1 MKYLKLILTT
11 IFIFSLATIMA
22 QQNIVGTVTDTNGNP
37 LPAVSVV
44 IQGTADGVST
54 DFDGQFS
61 LQAQF
66 GESLVFSSLGFQTLV
81 IEINTANIDITLIE
95 STSELDEVV
104 VIGYGSVSKKEATG
118 AVAVLSDS
126 DFNSGKIVSSD
137 ELLAGKVAGLVIT
150 NNGGNP
156 DSAPNIRIRG
166 GASLNASNNPL
177 IVIDGVPL
185 DIVSPA
191 GVSNPFTLINPNDI
205 ASFSVLKDASATS
218 IYGSRASN
226 GVILIS
232 TKKGQ
237 IGEPKYS
244 LRTTQSLSVI
254 PEGIDIMDGPQFT
267 DFITTYHPTHIDKLG
282 ATIDGQ
288 TKSYNTNWQDAI
300 FRQGFSSTVNLSISG
315 GENSMPWRVSLGHT
329 YSETLQGILISGG
342 EISMPWRVSLGHT
355 YSEGLLKNNDYE
367 RLSSSFRLSPV
378 FLDGNLNVD
387 FNTKLFSVTKNS
399 VDEGGALGNAIS
411 MDPTKPIYDES
422 ADNRFAPYYQNTNI
436 DGNQLKLDGQ
446 WNPVALLMQRSRP
459 ESVLKV
465 LSNLEID
472 YNVPGIDGLSAIVNA
487 GLEASSAY
495 ITEEYDNN
503 SLATYRFDSSNNDVN
518 TNYVFNPGKNYR
530 EDQNISNTTLD
541 TYLSYDK
548 TNLGAISSLS
558 AQLGYS
564 YQNFKNEGTKELYKY
579 NDTTGKREELVDENN
594 PTNRYFSE
602 LNLQSFFGRAN
613 IGLYENYL
621 FTFSLRA
628 DASSLFTEENRWGYF
643 PSAAFAWQLGDEDF
657 ISDVDF
663 INDLKIRVGW
673 GETGQQDI
681 TGVVGYYPSIP
692 LFELGSATS
701 QYLPGENLYS
711 AKAFNPDL
719 TWEKTTTIN
728 VGVDFSLFDDNRLQ
742 GSFDVFQRETSDL
755 LATVPVA
762 PGQALSSSFV
772 KNVGDME
779 SQGIEASLSLDVI
792 RSQDANLN
800 IFGNFAYIDREVKDL
815 KGVERVGAGGGLPV
829 GTGVNIG
836 YHAVGHQP
844 YAAWV
849 FRQLYDADG
858 NPVYNAFAD
867 LNGDNQITND
877 DRYFRNFRPDFTF
890 GFGMNLSYKKASLST
905 FFRGQYGGQVYNG
918 LLLTSGYI
926 DRARPNNTNSLTNVL
941 DFNNG
946 AADPNFLDN
955 AGNVKFS
962 DYYLEDASF
971 IRCESI
977 SLGYDF
983 GTLVGGAT
991 LNASLNVNNA
1001 FLITKYSGRDPENF
1015 GGIDHNFYP
1024 RPQSYTLGI
1033 NIDF

>member
-81 IEINTANIDITLIE
+81 IEINTANIDITLLE

-300 FRQGFSSTVNLSISG
+300 FRQGFSSTVNLS
-315 GENSMPWRVSLGHT
+315 
-329 YSETLQGILISGG
+329 ISGG

-971 IRCESI
+971 IRCENI

>member
-1 MKYLKLILTT
+1 MKYLKLILSTAL
-11 IFIFSLATIMA
+11 IFFATSLVA

-44 IQGTADGVST
+44 VQGTADGVST
-54 DFDGQFS
+54 DFDGNYSISATNGQV
-61 LQAQF
+61 
-66 GESLVFSSLGFQTLV
+66 LVFSSLGFETQEATVNGTTL
-81 IEINTANIDITLIE
+81 DITLLE

-104 VIGYGSVSKKEATG
+104 VIGYGSVTKKEATG
-118 AVAVLSDS
+118 SVAVLSDS

-137 ELLAGKVAGLVIT
+137 ELLTGKVAGLVIT

-166 GASLNASNNPL
+166 GASLNANNNPL
-177 IVIDGVPL
+177 IVIDGIPL

-254 PEGIDIMDGPQFT
+254 PEGIDIMDGPQFA
-267 DFITTYHPTHIDKLG
+267 DFIATYHPTHVDKLG
-282 ATIDGQ
+282 ATIGGQ
-288 TKSYNTNWQDAI
+288 TTSYNTDWQDAI
-300 FRQGFSSTVNLSISG
+300 FRQGFSSTVNLSATG
-315 GENSMPWRVSLGHT
+315 GNINL
-329 YSETLQGILISGG
+329 
-342 EISMPWRVSLGHT
+342 PWRVSLGHT

-378 FLDGNLNVD
+378 FLDGNLRVD

-411 MDPTKPIYDES
+411 MDPTKPIYDYS
-422 ADNRFAPYYQNTNI
+422 PDNRFAPYYQNTNV

-465 LSNLEID
+465 LSNLELD
-472 YNVPGIDGLSAIVNA
+472 YNIPGIDGLSAIVNA

-530 EDQNISNTTLD
+530 EDQNISNTTFD
-541 TYLSYDK
+541 TYFSYDK

-558 AQLGYS
+558 AQVGYS

-579 NDTTGKREELVDENN
+579 NDDTGRREVMMNENN
-594 PTNRYFSE
+594 PTNRYFNE

-657 ISDVDF
+657 VSGIEF

-719 TWEKTTTIN
+719 TWEKTSTIN
-728 VGVDFSLFDDNRLQ
+728 IGLDFSLFDDNRLQ
-742 GSFDVFQRETSDL
+742 GSVDVFQRETSDL
-755 LATVPVA
+755 LARVPVA

-792 RSQDANLN
+792 RSQDANLSLY
-800 IFGNFAYIDREVKDL
+800 GNFAYIDREVIDL
-815 KGVERVGAGGGLPV
+815 KGVPRVGAGGGLPV
-829 GTGVNIG
+829 GTGVDIG

>member
-1 MKYLKLILTT
+1 MKYLKLILSTAL
-11 IFIFSLATIMA
+11 IFFATSLVA

-44 IQGTADGVST
+44 VQGTADGVST
-54 DFDGQFS
+54 DFDGNYSISATNGQV
-61 LQAQF
+61 
-66 GESLVFSSLGFQTLV
+66 LVFSSLGFETQEATVNGTTL
-81 IEINTANIDITLIE
+81 DITLLE
-95 STSELDEVV
+95 STSKLDEVV
-104 VIGYGSVSKKEATG
+104 VIGYGSVTKKEATG
-118 AVAVLSDS
+118 SVAVLSDS

-137 ELLAGKVAGLVIT
+137 ELLTGKVAGLVIT

-166 GASLNASNNPL
+166 GASLNANNNPL
-177 IVIDGVPL
+177 IVIDGIPL

-191 GVSNPFTLINPNDI
+191 GVSNPFTLINPSDI

-237 IGEPKYS
+237 SGEPKYS
-244 LRTTQSLSVI
+244 LTTTQSISVV
-254 PEGIDIMDGPQFT
+254 PESIDVMDGSQFA
-267 DFITTYHPTHIDKLG
+267 DFIATYHPTHVDKLG
-282 ATIDGQ
+282 ATIGGQ
-288 TKSYNTNWQDAI
+288 TTSYNTDWQDAI
-300 FRQGFSSTVNLSISG
+300 FRQGFSSTVNLSATG
-315 GENSMPWRVSLGHT
+315 GNINL
-329 YSETLQGILISGG
+329 
-342 EISMPWRVSLGHT
+342 PWRVSLGHT

-378 FLDGNLNVD
+378 FLDGNLSVD

-411 MDPTKPIYDES
+411 MDPTKPIYDYS
-422 ADNRFAPYYQNTNI
+422 PDNRFAPYYQNTNV

-465 LSNLEID
+465 LSNLELD
-472 YNVPGIDGLSAIVNA
+472 YNIPGVDGLRVIVNA

-503 SLATYRFDSSNNDVN
+503 SLATYRFDSSNDDVN

-530 EDQNISNTTLD
+530 EDQNISNTTFD

-579 NDTTGKREELVDENN
+579 NDDTGRREVMMNENN
-594 PTNRYFSE
+594 PTNRYFNE

-657 ISDVDF
+657 VSGIEF

-719 TWEKTTTIN
+719 TWEKTSTIN
-728 VGVDFSLFDDNRLQ
+728 IGLDFSLFDDNRLQ
-742 GSFDVFQRETSDL
+742 GSVDVFQRETSDL
-755 LATVPVA
+755 LARVPVA

-779 SQGIEASLSLDVI
+779 SQGIEASLSVDVI
-792 RSQDANLN
+792 RAQDANLSLY
-800 IFGNFAYIDREVKDL
+800 GNFAYIDREVIDL
-815 KGVERVGAGGGLPV
+815 KGVPRVGAGGGLPV
-829 GTGVNIG
+829 GTGVDIG

-890 GFGMNLSYKKASLST
+890 GFGMNINYKKASLST

>member
-1 MKYLKLILTT
+1 MKYLKLILSTAL
-11 IFIFSLATIMA
+11 IFFATSLVA
-22 QQNIVGTVTDTNGNP
+22 QQNIVGTVNDTNGNP

-44 IQGTADGVST
+44 VQGTADGVST
-54 DFDGQFS
+54 DFDGNYSISATNGQV
-61 LQAQF
+61 
-66 GESLVFSSLGFQTLV
+66 LVFSSLGFETQEATVNGTTL
-81 IEINTANIDITLIE
+81 DITLLE
-95 STSELDEVV
+95 STSKLDEVV
-104 VIGYGSVSKKEATG
+104 VIGYGSVTKKEATG
-118 AVAVLSDS
+118 SVAVLSDS

-137 ELLAGKVAGLVIT
+137 ELLTGKVAGLVIT

-166 GASLNASNNPL
+166 GASLNANNNPL
-177 IVIDGVPL
+177 IVIDGIPL

-237 IGEPKYS
+237 SGEPKYS
-244 LRTTQSLSVI
+244 LTTTQSISVV
-254 PEGIDIMDGPQFT
+254 PESIDVMDGPQFA
-267 DFITTYHPTHIDKLG
+267 DFIATYHPTHVDKLG
-282 ATIDGQ
+282 ATIGGQ
-288 TKSYNTNWQDAI
+288 TTSYNTDWQDAI
-300 FRQGFSSTVNLSISG
+300 FRQGFSSTVNLSATG
-315 GENSMPWRVSLGHT
+315 GNINL
-329 YSETLQGILISGG
+329 
-342 EISMPWRVSLGHT
+342 PWRVSLGHT

-378 FLDGNLNVD
+378 FLDGNLSVD

-411 MDPTKPIYDES
+411 MDPTKPIYDDS
-422 ADNRFAPYYQNTNI
+422 PNNRFAPYYQNTNV

-465 LSNLEID
+465 LSNLELD
-472 YNVPGIDGLSAIVNA
+472 YNIPGFDGLRVIVNA

-503 SLATYRFDSSNNDVN
+503 SLATYRFDSSNDDVN

-530 EDQNISNTTLD
+530 EDQNISNTTFD

-558 AQLGYS
+558 AQVGYS

-579 NDTTGKREELVDENN
+579 NDDTGRREVMMNENN
-594 PTNRYFSE
+594 PTNRYFNE

-657 ISDVDF
+657 VSGIEF

-719 TWEKTTTIN
+719 TWEKTSTIN
-728 VGVDFSLFDDNRLQ
+728 IGLDFSLFDDNRLQ
-742 GSFDVFQRETSDL
+742 GSVDVFQRETSDL
-755 LATVPVA
+755 LARVPVA

-779 SQGIEASLSLDVI
+779 SQGIEASLSVDVI
-792 RSQDANLN
+792 RAQDANLSLY
-800 IFGNFAYIDREVKDL
+800 GNFAYIDREVIDL
-815 KGVERVGAGGGLPV
+815 KGVPRVGAGGDLPV
-829 GTGVNIG
+829 GTGVDIG

-890 GFGMNLSYKKASLST
+890 GFGMNINYKKASLST

-946 AADPNFLDN
+946 AADSNFLDN

>member
-1 MKYLKLILTT
+1 MKYLKLILSTVL
-11 IFIFSLATIMA
+11 IFIATSLVA

-44 IQGTADGVST
+44 VQGTADGVST
-54 DFDGQFS
+54 DFDGNYSISATNGQVLFFS
-61 LQAQF
+61 L
-66 GESLVFSSLGFQTLV
+66 LGFETQEATVSGTTL
-81 IEINTANIDITLIE
+81 DITLLE
-95 STSELDEVV
+95 STSNLDEVV
-104 VIGYGSVSKKEATG
+104 VIGYGSVFKKEATG
-118 AVAVLSDS
+118 SVAVLSDS
-126 DFNSGKIVSSD
+126 DFNGGKIVSSD
-137 ELLAGKVAGLVIT
+137 ELLTGKVAGLVIT

-177 IVIDGVPL
+177 IVIDGIPL

-237 IGEPKYS
+237 SGEPKYS
-244 LRTTQSLSVI
+244 LTTTQSLSVI
-254 PEGIDIMDGPQFT
+254 PEGIDVMDGPQFA
-267 DFITTYHPTHIDKLG
+267 DFIATYHSTHVDKLG
-282 ATIDGQ
+282 ATIGGQ

-300 FRQGFSSTVNLSISG
+300 FRQGFSSNVNLSVTG
-315 GENSMPWRVSLGHT
+315 GK
-329 YSETLQGILISGG
+329 
-342 EISMPWRVSLGHT
+342 ISMPWRVSIGHT

-378 FLDGNLNVD
+378 FLDGNLNLD

-422 ADNRFAPYYQNTNI
+422 ADNRFAPYYQNTNV

-446 WNPVALLMQRSRP
+446 WNPVALLMQRSQP

-465 LSNLEID
+465 LSNLELD

-530 EDQNISNTTLD
+530 EDQSISNTTLD

-971 IRCESI
+971 IRCENI

>member
-1 MKYLKLILTT
+1 MKYLKLILSTAL
-11 IFIFSLATIMA
+11 IFFATSLVA

-44 IQGTADGVST
+44 VQGTADGVST
-54 DFDGQFS
+54 DFDGNYSISATNGQV
-61 LQAQF
+61 
-66 GESLVFSSLGFQTLV
+66 LVFSSLGFETQEATVNGTTL
-81 IEINTANIDITLIE
+81 DITLLE
-95 STSELDEVV
+95 STSKLDEVV
-104 VIGYGSVSKKEATG
+104 VIGYGSVTKKEATG
-118 AVAVLSDS
+118 SVAVLSDS

-137 ELLAGKVAGLVIT
+137 ELLTGKVAGLVIT

-166 GASLNASNNPL
+166 GASLNANNNPL
-177 IVIDGVPL
+177 IVIDGIPL

-237 IGEPKYS
+237 SGEPKYS
-244 LRTTQSLSVI
+244 LTTTQSISVV
-254 PEGIDIMDGPQFT
+254 PESIDVMDGSQFA
-267 DFITTYHPTHIDKLG
+267 DFIATYHPTHVDKLG
-282 ATIDGQ
+282 ATIGGQ
-288 TKSYNTNWQDAI
+288 TTSYNTDWQDAI
-300 FRQGFSSTVNLSISG
+300 FRQGFSSTVNLSATG
-315 GENSMPWRVSLGHT
+315 GNINL
-329 YSETLQGILISGG
+329 
-342 EISMPWRVSLGHT
+342 PWRVSLGHT

-378 FLDGNLNVD
+378 FLDGNLSVD

-411 MDPTKPIYDES
+411 MDPTKPIYDDS
-422 ADNRFAPYYQNTNI
+422 PNNRFAPYYQNTNV

-465 LSNLEID
+465 LSNLELD
-472 YNVPGIDGLSAIVNA
+472 YNIPGVDGLRVIVNA

-503 SLATYRFDSSNNDVN
+503 SLATYRFDSSNDDVN

-558 AQLGYS
+558 AQVGYS

-579 NDTTGKREELVDENN
+579 NDDTGIREVLMNENN
-594 PTNRYFSE
+594 PTNRYFNE

-613 IGLYENYL
+613 IGLNENYL

-657 ISDVDF
+657 VSGIEF

-681 TGVVGYYPSIP
+681 TGIVGYYPSIP

-719 TWEKTTTIN
+719 TWEKTSTIN
-728 VGVDFSLFDDNRLQ
+728 IGLDFSLFDDNRLQ
-742 GSFDVFQRETSDL
+742 GSVDVFQRETSDL
-755 LATVPVA
+755 LARVPVA

-779 SQGIEASLSLDVI
+779 SQGIEASLSVDVI
-792 RSQDANLN
+792 RAQDANLSLY
-800 IFGNFAYIDREVKDL
+800 GNFAYIDREVIDL
-815 KGVERVGAGGGLPV
+815 KGVPRVGAGGGLPV
-829 GTGVNIG
+829 GTGVDIG

-890 GFGMNLSYKKASLST
+890 GFGMNINYKKASLST

>member
-1 MKYLKLILTT
+1 MKYLKLILFTAL
-11 IFIFSLATIMA
+11 IFFATSLVA

-44 IQGTADGVST
+44 VQGTADGVST
-54 DFDGQFS
+54 DFDGNYSISATNGQV
-61 LQAQF
+61 
-66 GESLVFSSLGFQTLV
+66 LVFSSLGFETQEATVNGTTL
-81 IEINTANIDITLIE
+81 DITLLE
-95 STSELDEVV
+95 STSKLDEVV
-104 VIGYGSVSKKEATG
+104 VIGYGSVTKKEATG
-118 AVAVLSDS
+118 SVAVLSDS

-137 ELLAGKVAGLVIT
+137 ELLTGKVAGLVIT

-166 GASLNASNNPL
+166 GASLNANNNPL
-177 IVIDGVPL
+177 IVIDGIPL

-237 IGEPKYS
+237 SGEPKYS
-244 LRTTQSLSVI
+244 LTTTQSISVV
-254 PEGIDIMDGPQFT
+254 PESIDVMDGSQFA
-267 DFITTYHPTHIDKLG
+267 DFIATYHPTHVDKLG
-282 ATIDGQ
+282 ATIGGQ
-288 TKSYNTNWQDAI
+288 TTSYNTDWQDAI
-300 FRQGFSSTVNLSISG
+300 FRQGFSSTVNLSATG
-315 GENSMPWRVSLGHT
+315 GNINL
-329 YSETLQGILISGG
+329 
-342 EISMPWRVSLGHT
+342 PWRVSLGHT

-378 FLDGNLNVD
+378 FLDGNLSVD

-411 MDPTKPIYDES
+411 MDPTKPIYDYS
-422 ADNRFAPYYQNTNI
+422 PDNRFAPYYQNTNV

-465 LSNLEID
+465 LSNLELD
-472 YNVPGIDGLSAIVNA
+472 YNIPGVDGLRVIVNA

-503 SLATYRFDSSNNDVN
+503 SLATYRFDSSNDDVN

-530 EDQNISNTTLD
+530 EDQNISNTTFD

-548 TNLGAISSLS
+548 TNLGAIRSLS
-558 AQLGYS
+558 AQVGYS

-579 NDTTGKREELVDENN
+579 NDDTGRREVMMNENN
-594 PTNRYFSE
+594 PTNRYFNE

-621 FTFSLRA
+621 LTFSLRA
-628 DASSLFTEENRWGYF
+628 DASSLFTEKNRWGYF

-657 ISDVDF
+657 VRGIEF

-719 TWEKTTTIN
+719 TWEKTSTIN
-728 VGVDFSLFDDNRLQ
+728 IGLDFSLFDDNRLQ
-742 GSFDVFQRETSDL
+742 GSVDVFQRETSDL
-755 LATVPVA
+755 LARVPVA

-779 SQGIEASLSLDVI
+779 SQGIEASLSVDVI
-792 RSQDANLN
+792 RAQDANLSLY
-800 IFGNFAYIDREVKDL
+800 GNFAYIDREVIDL
-815 KGVERVGAGGGLPV
+815 KGVPRVGAGGGLPV
-829 GTGVNIG
+829 GTGVDIG

-890 GFGMNLSYKKASLST
+890 GFGMNINYKKASLST

>member
-267 DFITTYHPTHIDKLG
+267 NFITTYHPTHVDKLG

-300 FRQGFSSTVNLSISG
+300 FRQGFSSTVNLS
-315 GENSMPWRVSLGHT
+315 
-329 YSETLQGILISGG
+329 ISGG

-971 IRCESI
+971 IRCENI

>member
-1 MKYLKLILTT
+1 MKYLKLILSTILIFFVTT
-11 IFIFSLATIMA
+11 LVA

-66 GESLVFSSLGFQTLV
+66 GESLVFSSLGFQTQV
-81 IEINTANIDITLIE
+81 IEINRANIDITLLE

-166 GASLNASNNPL
+166 GASLNANNNPL

-185 DIVSPA
+185 DNVSPA

-232 TKKGQ
+232 TKKGKV
-237 IGEPKYS
+237 GEPKYS

-254 PEGIDIMDGPQFT
+254 PESIDVMDGPQFAN
-267 DFITTYHPTHIDKLG
+267 FIATYHPTHVDKLG
-282 ATIDGQ
+282 ATIGGQ
-288 TKSYNTNWQDAI
+288 TTSYNTDWQDAI
-300 FRQGFSSTVNLSISG
+300 FRQGFSSTVNLS
-315 GENSMPWRVSLGHT
+315 VT
-329 YSETLQGILISGG
+329 GG
-342 EISMPWRVSLGHT
+342 EISMPWRVSVGHT

-367 RLSSSFRLSPV
+367 RLSSSFRFSPV
-378 FLDGNLNVD
+378 FLDGNLSVD

-422 ADNRFAPYYQNTNI
+422 PDNRFAPYYQNTNV

-495 ITEEYDNN
+495 ITEEYANN
-503 SLATYRFDSSNNDVN
+503 SLATYRFDSSNNDVS

-530 EDQNISNTTLD
+530 EDQNIINTTLD
-541 TYLSYDK
+541 AYLSYDK
-548 TNLGAISSLS
+548 TELGAISSLS

-719 TWEKTTTIN
+719 TWEKTTTLN

>member
-61 LQAQF
+61 LQAQL
-66 GESLVFSSLGFQTLV
+66 GDSLVFSSLGFQTLV

-267 DFITTYHPTHIDKLG
+267 DFITTYHPTHVDKLG

-300 FRQGFSSTVNLSISG
+300 FRQGFSSTVNLS
-315 GENSMPWRVSLGHT
+315 
-329 YSETLQGILISGG
+329 ISGG

>member
-1 MKYLKLILTT
+1 MKYLKLILSTILIFFVTT
-11 IFIFSLATIMA
+11 LVA

-66 GESLVFSSLGFQTLV
+66 GESLVFSSLGFQTQV
-81 IEINTANIDITLIE
+81 IEINRANIDITLLE

-166 GASLNASNNPL
+166 GASLNANNNPL

-185 DIVSPA
+185 DNVSPA

-232 TKKGQ
+232 TKKGR

-254 PEGIDIMDGPQFT
+254 PESIDVMDGPQFAN
-267 DFITTYHPTHIDKLG
+267 FIATYHPTHVDKLG
-282 ATIDGQ
+282 ATIGGQ
-288 TKSYNTNWQDAI
+288 TTSYNTDWQDAI
-300 FRQGFSSTVNLSISG
+300 FRQGFSSTVNLS
-315 GENSMPWRVSLGHT
+315 VT
-329 YSETLQGILISGG
+329 GG
-342 EISMPWRVSLGHT
+342 EISMPWRVSIGHT

-387 FNTKLFSVTKNS
+387 INTKLFTVTKNS

-422 ADNRFAPYYQNTNI
+422 ADNRFAPYYQNTNV

-472 YNVPGIDGLSAIVNA
+472 YNVPGIDGLSAIVNT

-495 ITEEYDNN
+495 ITEDYANN
-503 SLATYRFDSSNNDVN
+503 SLATYRFDSSNNDVS

-530 EDQNISNTTLD
+530 EDQNIINTTLD
-541 TYLSYDK
+541 AYLSYDK
-548 TNLGAISSLS
+548 TELGAISSLS

>member
-267 DFITTYHPTHIDKLG
+267 NFITTYHPTHVDKLG

-300 FRQGFSSTVNLSISG
+300 FRQGFSSTVNLS
-315 GENSMPWRVSLGHT
+315 
-329 YSETLQGILISGG
+329 ISGG

-579 NDTTGKREELVDENN
+579 NDNTGKREELVDENN

-971 IRCESI
+971 IRCENI

>member
-66 GESLVFSSLGFQTLV
+66 GESLVFSSLGFQTQV

-300 FRQGFSSTVNLSISG
+300 FRQGFSSTVNLS
-315 GENSMPWRVSLGHT
+315 
-329 YSETLQGILISGG
+329 ISGG

-971 IRCESI
+971 IRCENI

>member
-1 MKYLKLILTT
+1 MKNVVNKVLLCLLLLSCYGAI
-11 IFIFSLATIMA
+11 A
-22 QQNIVGTVTDTNGNP
+22 QQVISGIVTDSNGDP
-37 LPAVSVV
+37 IPAVSVV
-44 IQGTADGVST
+44 VQGTAYGVST
-54 DFDGQFS
+54 DFDGQYS
-61 LQAQF
+61 LDSQF
-66 GESLVFSSLGFQTLV
+66 GESLIFSYLGFQTQV
-81 IEINTANIDITLIE
+81 IEINSANINITLYE
-95 STSELDEVV
+95 STSQLDEVV

-118 AVAVLSDS
+118 AVAVLSDG

-137 ELLAGKVAGLVIT
+137 ELLVGKVAGLVIT
-150 NNGGNP
+150 NSGGNP

-177 IVIDGVPL
+177 IVIDNVPL

-237 IGEPKYS
+237 SGEPKYS
-244 LRTTQSLSVI
+244 LTTTQSLSLV
-254 PEGIDIMDGPQFT
+254 PERIDVMDGPQFA
-267 DFITTYHPTHIDKLG
+267 DFIATYHPTHVDKLG
-282 ATIDGQ
+282 VTTGGHIFFSGPPAI
-288 TKSYNTNWQDAI
+288 YNTDWQDAI
-300 FRQGFSSTVNLSISG
+300 FRQGYSSNVNLS
-315 GENSMPWRVSLGHT
+315 VT
-329 YSETLQGILISGG
+329 GG
-342 EISMPWRVSLGHT
+342 EISMPWRVSVGHT

-367 RLSSSFRLSPV
+367 RLSSSLRFSPV
-378 FLDGNLNVD
+378 FLDGNLTID
-387 FNTKLFSVTKNS
+387 FNTKLFSVTKSS
-399 VDEGGALGNAIS
+399 VDEGGAIGNAIS
-411 MDPTKPIYDES
+411 MDPTKPIYDDS
-422 ADNRFAPYYQNTNI
+422 PNNRFAPYYQNTNV

-459 ESVLKV
+459 ESVIKV
-465 LSNLEID
+465 LSNLELD
-472 YNVPGIDGLSAIVNA
+472 YNISAVDGLSAIVNA
-487 GLEASSAY
+487 GLEASSVY
-495 ITEEYDNN
+495 ITEDYANN

-518 TNYVFNPGKNYR
+518 TNYIFNPGENYR

-541 TYLSYDK
+541 TYFSYDK

-564 YQNFKNEGTKELYKY
+564 YQNFKNKGTKELYKY

-657 ISDVDF
+657 ISGIEF

-681 TGVVGYYPSIP
+681 TGIVGYYPSIP

-719 TWEKTTTIN
+719 TWEKTSTIN
-728 VGVDFSLFDDNRLQ
+728 IGLDFSLFDDNRLQ
-742 GSFDVFQRETSDL
+742 GSVDVFQRETSDL
-755 LATVPVA
+755 LASVPVA

-779 SQGIEASLSLDVI
+779 SQGVEASLSMDVI
-792 RSQDANLN
+792 RAQDTNVNLY
-800 IFGNFAYIDREVKDL
+800 GNFAYIDREVKDL

-836 YHAVGHQP
+836 YHTVGHQP

-849 FRQLYDADG
+849 FRQLYDTDG

-890 GFGMNLSYKKASLST
+890 GFGTNINYKKASLST

-941 DFNNG
+941 DFNNA

-977 SLGYDF
+977 SFGYDF

>member
-66 GESLVFSSLGFQTLV
+66 GESLVFSSLGFQTQV

-300 FRQGFSSTVNLSISG
+300 FRQGFSSTVNLS
-315 GENSMPWRVSLGHT
+315 
-329 YSETLQGILISGG
+329 ISGG

>member
-61 LQAQF
+61 LQAQL

-267 DFITTYHPTHIDKLG
+267 DFITTYHPTHVDKLG

-300 FRQGFSSTVNLSISG
+300 FRQGFSSTVNLS
-315 GENSMPWRVSLGHT
+315 
-329 YSETLQGILISGG
+329 ISGG

-518 TNYVFNPGKNYR
+518 TNYVFNPGENYR

-755 LATVPVA
+755 LASVPVA

>member
-1 MKYLKLILTT
+1 MKYLKLILFTILIFFVTT
-11 IFIFSLATIMA
+11 LVA

-81 IEINTANIDITLIE
+81 IEINTANIDITLVE

-254 PEGIDIMDGPQFT
+254 PEGIDIMDGPQYT
-267 DFITTYHPTHIDKLG
+267 DFITTYHPTHVDKLG

-300 FRQGFSSTVNLSISG
+300 FRQGFSSTVNLS
-315 GENSMPWRVSLGHT
+315 
-329 YSETLQGILISGG
+329 ISGG

-971 IRCESI
+971 IRCENI

>member
-1 MKYLKLILTT
+1 MKYLKLILSTAL
-11 IFIFSLATIMA
+11 IFFATSLVA

-44 IQGTADGVST
+44 FQGTADGVST
-54 DFDGQFS
+54 DFDGNYSISATNGQV
-61 LQAQF
+61 
-66 GESLVFSSLGFQTLV
+66 LVFSSLGFETQEATVNGTIL
-81 IEINTANIDITLIE
+81 DITLLE
-95 STSELDEVV
+95 STSKLDEVV
-104 VIGYGSVSKKEATG
+104 VIGYGSVTKKEATG
-118 AVAVLSDS
+118 SVAVLSDS

-137 ELLAGKVAGLVIT
+137 ELLTGKVAGLVIT

-166 GASLNASNNPL
+166 GASLNANNNPL
-177 IVIDGVPL
+177 IVIDGIPL

-237 IGEPKYS
+237 SGEPKYS
-244 LRTTQSLSVI
+244 LTTTQSISVV
-254 PEGIDIMDGPQFT
+254 PESIDVMDGSQFA
-267 DFITTYHPTHIDKLG
+267 DFIATYHPTHVDKLG
-282 ATIDGQ
+282 ATIGGQ
-288 TKSYNTNWQDAI
+288 TTSYNTDWQDAI
-300 FRQGFSSTVNLSISG
+300 FRQGFSSTVNLSATG
-315 GENSMPWRVSLGHT
+315 GNINL
-329 YSETLQGILISGG
+329 
-342 EISMPWRVSLGHT
+342 PWRVSLGHT

-378 FLDGNLNVD
+378 FLDGNLSVD

-411 MDPTKPIYDES
+411 MDPTKPIYDYS
-422 ADNRFAPYYQNTNI
+422 PDNRFAPYYQNTNV

-465 LSNLEID
+465 LSNLELD
-472 YNVPGIDGLSAIVNA
+472 YNIPGVDGLRIIVNA

-503 SLATYRFDSSNNDVN
+503 SLATYRFDSSNDDVN

-530 EDQNISNTTLD
+530 EDQNISNTTFD

-558 AQLGYS
+558 AQVGYS

-579 NDTTGKREELVDENN
+579 NDDTGRREVMMNENN
-594 PTNRYFSE
+594 PTNRYFNE

-613 IGLYENYL
+613 IGLFENYL

-657 ISDVDF
+657 VSGIEF

-719 TWEKTTTIN
+719 TWEKTSTIN
-728 VGVDFSLFDDNRLQ
+728 IGLDFSLFDDNRLQ
-742 GSFDVFQRETSDL
+742 GSVDVFQRETSDL
-755 LATVPVA
+755 LARVPVA

-779 SQGIEASLSLDVI
+779 SQGIEASLSVDVI
-792 RSQDANLN
+792 RAQDANLSLY
-800 IFGNFAYIDREVKDL
+800 GNFAYIDREVIDL
-815 KGVERVGAGGGLPV
+815 KGVPRVGAGGGLPV
-829 GTGVNIG
+829 GTGVDIG

-890 GFGMNLSYKKASLST
+890 GFGMNINYKKASLST

>member
-1 MKYLKLILTT
+1 MKYLKLILSTAL
-11 IFIFSLATIMA
+11 IFFATSLVA

-44 IQGTADGVST
+44 VQGTADGVST
-54 DFDGQFS
+54 DFDGNYSISATNGQV
-61 LQAQF
+61 
-66 GESLVFSSLGFQTLV
+66 LVFSSLGFETQEATVNGTTL
-81 IEINTANIDITLIE
+81 DITLLE
-95 STSELDEVV
+95 STSKLDEVV
-104 VIGYGSVSKKEATG
+104 VIGYGSVTKKEATG
-118 AVAVLSDS
+118 SVAVLSDS

-137 ELLAGKVAGLVIT
+137 ELLTGKVAGLVIT

-166 GASLNASNNPL
+166 GASLNANNNPL
-177 IVIDGVPL
+177 IVIDGIPL

-237 IGEPKYS
+237 SGEPKYS
-244 LRTTQSLSVI
+244 LTTTQSISVV
-254 PEGIDIMDGPQFT
+254 PESIDVMDGSQFA
-267 DFITTYHPTHIDKLG
+267 DFIATYHPTHVDKLG
-282 ATIDGQ
+282 ATIGGQ
-288 TKSYNTNWQDAI
+288 TTSYNTDWQDAI
-300 FRQGFSSTVNLSISG
+300 FRQGFSSTVNLSATG
-315 GENSMPWRVSLGHT
+315 GNINL
-329 YSETLQGILISGG
+329 
-342 EISMPWRVSLGHT
+342 PWRVSLGHT

-378 FLDGNLNVD
+378 FLDGNLSVD

-411 MDPTKPIYDES
+411 MDPTKPIYDYS
-422 ADNRFAPYYQNTNI
+422 PDNRFAPYYQNTNV

-465 LSNLEID
+465 LSNLELD
-472 YNVPGIDGLSAIVNA
+472 YNIPGVDGLRVIVNA

-503 SLATYRFDSSNNDVN
+503 SLATYRFDSSNDDVN

-530 EDQNISNTTLD
+530 EDQNISNTTFD

-558 AQLGYS
+558 AQVGYS

-579 NDTTGKREELVDENN
+579 NDDTGRREVMMNENN
-594 PTNRYFSE
+594 PTNRYFNE

-613 IGLYENYL
+613 IGLFENYL

-657 ISDVDF
+657 VSGIEF

-719 TWEKTTTIN
+719 TWEKTSTIN
-728 VGVDFSLFDDNRLQ
+728 IGLDFSLFDDNRLQ
-742 GSFDVFQRETSDL
+742 GSVDVFQRETSDL
-755 LATVPVA
+755 LARVPVA

-779 SQGIEASLSLDVI
+779 SQGIEASLSVDVI
-792 RSQDANLN
+792 RAQDANLSLY
-800 IFGNFAYIDREVKDL
+800 GNFAYIDREVIDL
-815 KGVERVGAGGGLPV
+815 KGVPRVGAGGGLPV
-829 GTGVNIG
+829 GTGVDIG

-890 GFGMNLSYKKASLST
+890 GFGMNINYKKASLST

>member
-1 MKYLKLILTT
+1 MKYLKLILSTAL
-11 IFIFSLATIMA
+11 IFFATSLVA

-44 IQGTADGVST
+44 VQGTADGVST
-54 DFDGQFS
+54 DFDGNYSISATNGQV
-61 LQAQF
+61 
-66 GESLVFSSLGFQTLV
+66 LVFSSLGFETQEATVNGTTL
-81 IEINTANIDITLIE
+81 DITLLE

-104 VIGYGSVSKKEATG
+104 VIGYGSVTKKEATG
-118 AVAVLSDS
+118 SVAVLSDS

-137 ELLAGKVAGLVIT
+137 ELLTGKVAGLVIT

-166 GASLNASNNPL
+166 GASLNANNNPL
-177 IVIDGVPL
+177 IVIDGIPL

-191 GVSNPFTLINPNDI
+191 GVSNPFTLINPSDI

-237 IGEPKYS
+237 SGEPKYS
-244 LRTTQSLSVI
+244 LTTTQSISVV
-254 PEGIDIMDGPQFT
+254 PESIDVMDGSQFA
-267 DFITTYHPTHIDKLG
+267 DFIATYHPTHVDKLG
-282 ATIDGQ
+282 ATIGGQ
-288 TKSYNTNWQDAI
+288 TTSYNTDWQDAI
-300 FRQGFSSTVNLSISG
+300 FRQGFSSTVNLSATG
-315 GENSMPWRVSLGHT
+315 GNINL
-329 YSETLQGILISGG
+329 
-342 EISMPWRVSLGHT
+342 PWRVSLGHT

-378 FLDGNLNVD
+378 FLDGNLSVD

-411 MDPTKPIYDES
+411 MDPTKPIYDYS
-422 ADNRFAPYYQNTNI
+422 PDNRFAPYYQNTNV

-465 LSNLEID
+465 LSNLELD
-472 YNVPGIDGLSAIVNA
+472 YNIPGVDGLRVIVNA

-503 SLATYRFDSSNNDVN
+503 SLATYRFDSSNDDVN

-530 EDQNISNTTLD
+530 EDQNISNTTFD

-558 AQLGYS
+558 AQVGYS

-579 NDTTGKREELVDENN
+579 NDDTGRREVMMNENN
-594 PTNRYFSE
+594 PTNRYFNE

-657 ISDVDF
+657 VSGIEF

-719 TWEKTTTIN
+719 TWEKTSTIN
-728 VGVDFSLFDDNRLQ
+728 IGLDFSLFDDNRLQ
-742 GSFDVFQRETSDL
+742 GSVDVFQRETSDL
-755 LATVPVA
+755 LARVPVA

-779 SQGIEASLSLDVI
+779 SQGIEASLSVDVI
-792 RSQDANLN
+792 RAQDANLSLY
-800 IFGNFAYIDREVKDL
+800 GNFAYIDREVIDL
-815 KGVERVGAGGGLPV
+815 KGVPRVGAGGGLPV
-829 GTGVNIG
+829 GTGVDIG

-890 GFGMNLSYKKASLST
+890 GFGMNINYKKASLST

-971 IRCESI
+971 VRCESI

>member
-1 MKYLKLILTT
+1 MKYLKLILST
-11 IFIFSLATIMA
+11 ILIFSVTTLVA

-44 IQGTADGVST
+44 VQGTADGVST

-66 GESLVFSSLGFQTLV
+66 GESLVFSSLGFQTQV
-81 IEINTANIDITLIE
+81 IEINRANIDITLLE

-177 IVIDGVPL
+177 IVIDGIPL

-237 IGEPKYS
+237 SGEPKYS
-244 LRTTQSLSVI
+244 LTTTQSLSVI
-254 PEGIDIMDGPQFT
+254 PESIDVMDGPQFA
-267 DFITTYHPTHIDKLG
+267 DFIATYHPTHVDKLG
-282 ATIDGQ
+282 ATIGGQ
-288 TKSYNTNWQDAI
+288 TTSYNTDWQDAI
-300 FRQGFSSTVNLSISG
+300 FRQGFSSTVNLSVTG
-315 GENSMPWRVSLGHT
+315 GK
-329 YSETLQGILISGG
+329 
-342 EISMPWRVSLGHT
+342 ISMPWRVSVGHT

-422 ADNRFAPYYQNTNI
+422 PDNRFAPYYQNTNE

-465 LSNLEID
+465 LSNLELD
-472 YNVPGIDGLSAIVNA
+472 YNVPGIDGLSVIVNA
-487 GLEASSAY
+487 GLEASSTY
-495 ITEEYDNN
+495 IVEEYDNN

-518 TNYVFNPGKNYR
+518 SNYVFNPGKNYR
-530 EDQNISNTTLD
+530 EDQNISNSTLD
-541 TYLSYDK
+541 TYLSFDK

-579 NDTTGKREELVDENN
+579 NDNTGRREVLINENN

-613 IGLYENYL
+613 IGLYDNYL

-742 GSFDVFQRETSDL
+742 GSVDVFQRETSDL

-779 SQGIEASLSLDVI
+779 SQGIEASLSVDVI
-792 RSQDANLN
+792 NAQDANLN

-849 FRQLYDADG
+849 FRQLYDTDG

>member
-44 IQGTADGVST
+44 VQGTADGVST

-66 GESLVFSSLGFQTLV
+66 GESLVFSSLGFQTQV
-81 IEINTANIDITLIE
+81 IEINRANIDITLLE

-104 VIGYGSVSKKEATG
+104 VIGYGSMIKKQATG

-177 IVIDGVPL
+177 IVIDGIPL

-191 GVSNPFTLINPNDI
+191 GVSNPFTLINPNDV

-267 DFITTYHPTHIDKLG
+267 DFITTYHPTHVDKLG

-288 TKSYNTNWQDAI
+288 TKSYNTNWQDSI
-300 FRQGFSSTVNLSISG
+300 FRQGFSSTVNLS
-315 GENSMPWRVSLGHT
+315 
-329 YSETLQGILISGG
+329 ISGG

-564 YQNFKNEGTKELYKY
+564 YQNFKNEGTKELFKY

-621 FTFSLRA
+621 FTFTLRA

>member
-1 MKYLKLILTT
+1 MKYLKLILFTAL
-11 IFIFSLATIMA
+11 IFFATSLVA

-44 IQGTADGVST
+44 VQGTADGVST
-54 DFDGQFS
+54 DFDGNYSISATNGQV
-61 LQAQF
+61 
-66 GESLVFSSLGFQTLV
+66 LVFSSLGFETQEATVNGTTL
-81 IEINTANIDITLIE
+81 DITLLE

-104 VIGYGSVSKKEATG
+104 VIGYGSVTKKEATG
-118 AVAVLSDS
+118 SVAVLSDS

-137 ELLAGKVAGLVIT
+137 ELLTGKVAGLVIT

-166 GASLNASNNPL
+166 GASLNANNNPL
-177 IVIDGVPL
+177 IVIDGIPL

-237 IGEPKYS
+237 SGEPKYS
-244 LRTTQSLSVI
+244 LTTTQSISVV
-254 PEGIDIMDGPQFT
+254 PESIDVMDGSQFA
-267 DFITTYHPTHIDKLG
+267 DFIATYHPTHVDKLG
-282 ATIDGQ
+282 ATIGGQ
-288 TKSYNTNWQDAI
+288 TTSYNTDWQDAI
-300 FRQGFSSTVNLSISG
+300 FRQGFSSTVNLSATG
-315 GENSMPWRVSLGHT
+315 GNINL
-329 YSETLQGILISGG
+329 
-342 EISMPWRVSLGHT
+342 PWRVSLGHT

-378 FLDGNLNVD
+378 FLDGNLSVD

-411 MDPTKPIYDES
+411 MDPTKPIYDYS
-422 ADNRFAPYYQNTNI
+422 PDNRFAPYYQNTNV

-465 LSNLEID
+465 LSNLELD
-472 YNVPGIDGLSAIVNA
+472 YNIPGVDGLRVIVNA

-503 SLATYRFDSSNNDVN
+503 SLATYRFDSSNDDVN

-530 EDQNISNTTLD
+530 EDQNISNTTFD

-558 AQLGYS
+558 AQVGYS

-579 NDTTGKREELVDENN
+579 NDDTGRREVMMNENN
-594 PTNRYFSE
+594 PTNRYFNE

-621 FTFSLRA
+621 LTFSLRA
-628 DASSLFTEENRWGYF
+628 DASSLFTEKNRWGYF

-657 ISDVDF
+657 VRGIEF

-719 TWEKTTTIN
+719 TWEKTSTIN
-728 VGVDFSLFDDNRLQ
+728 IGLDFSLFDDNRLQ
-742 GSFDVFQRETSDL
+742 GSVDVFQRETSDL
-755 LATVPVA
+755 LARVPVA

-779 SQGIEASLSLDVI
+779 SQGIEASLSVDVI
-792 RSQDANLN
+792 RAQDANLSLY
-800 IFGNFAYIDREVKDL
+800 GNFAYIDREVIDL
-815 KGVERVGAGGGLPV
+815 KGVPRVGAGGGLPV
-829 GTGVNIG
+829 GTGVDIG

-890 GFGMNLSYKKASLST
+890 GFGMNINYKKASLST

>member
-1 MKYLKLILTT
+1 MKYLKLILSTAL
-11 IFIFSLATIMA
+11 IFFATSLVA

-44 IQGTADGVST
+44 VQGTADGVST
-54 DFDGQFS
+54 DFDGNYSISATNGQV
-61 LQAQF
+61 
-66 GESLVFSSLGFQTLV
+66 LVFSSLGFETQEATVNGTTL
-81 IEINTANIDITLIE
+81 DITLLE
-95 STSELDEVV
+95 STSKLDEVV
-104 VIGYGSVSKKEATG
+104 VIGYGSVTKKEATG
-118 AVAVLSDS
+118 SVAVLSDS

-137 ELLAGKVAGLVIT
+137 ELLTGKVAGLVIT

-166 GASLNASNNPL
+166 GASLNANNNPL
-177 IVIDGVPL
+177 IVIDGIPL

-237 IGEPKYS
+237 SGEPKYS
-244 LRTTQSLSVI
+244 LTTTQSISVV
-254 PEGIDIMDGPQFT
+254 PESIDVMDGSQFA
-267 DFITTYHPTHIDKLG
+267 DFIATYHPTHVDKLG
-282 ATIDGQ
+282 ATIGGQ
-288 TKSYNTNWQDAI
+288 TTSYNTNWQDAI
-300 FRQGFSSTVNLSISG
+300 FRQGFSSTVNLSATG
-315 GENSMPWRVSLGHT
+315 GNINL
-329 YSETLQGILISGG
+329 
-342 EISMPWRVSLGHT
+342 PWRVSLGHT

-378 FLDGNLNVD
+378 FLDGNLSVD

-411 MDPTKPIYDES
+411 MDPTKPIYDYS
-422 ADNRFAPYYQNTNI
+422 PDNRFAPYYQNTNV

-465 LSNLEID
+465 LSNLELD
-472 YNVPGIDGLSAIVNA
+472 YNIPGVDGLRVIVNA

-503 SLATYRFDSSNNDVN
+503 SLATYRFDSSNDDVN

-530 EDQNISNTTLD
+530 EDQNISNTTFD

-558 AQLGYS
+558 AQVGYS

-579 NDTTGKREELVDENN
+579 NDDTGRREVMMNENN
-594 PTNRYFSE
+594 PTNRYFNE

-613 IGLYENYL
+613 IGLFENYL

-657 ISDVDF
+657 VSGIEF

-719 TWEKTTTIN
+719 TWEKTSTIN
-728 VGVDFSLFDDNRLQ
+728 IGLDFSLFDDNRLQ
-742 GSFDVFQRETSDL
+742 GSVDVFQRETSDL
-755 LATVPVA
+755 LARVPVA

-779 SQGIEASLSLDVI
+779 SQGIEASLSVDVI
-792 RSQDANLN
+792 RAQDANLS
-800 IFGNFAYIDREVKDL
+800 FYGNFAYIDREVIDL
-815 KGVERVGAGGGLPV
+815 KGVPRVGAGGGLPV
-829 GTGVNIG
+829 GTGVDIG

-890 GFGMNLSYKKASLST
+890 GFGMNINYKKASLST

>member
-1 MKYLKLILTT
+1 MKYLKLILSTAL
-11 IFIFSLATIMA
+11 IFFATSLVA

-44 IQGTADGVST
+44 VQGTADGVST
-54 DFDGQFS
+54 DFDGNYSISATNGQV
-61 LQAQF
+61 
-66 GESLVFSSLGFQTLV
+66 LVFSSLGFETQEATVNGTTL
-81 IEINTANIDITLIE
+81 DITLLE
-95 STSELDEVV
+95 STSKLDEVV
-104 VIGYGSVSKKEATG
+104 VIGYGSVTKKEATG
-118 AVAVLSDS
+118 SVAVLSDS

-137 ELLAGKVAGLVIT
+137 ELLTGKVAGLVIT

-166 GASLNASNNPL
+166 GASLNANNNPL
-177 IVIDGVPL
+177 IVIDGIPL

-191 GVSNPFTLINPNDI
+191 GVSNPFTLINPSDI

-237 IGEPKYS
+237 SGEPKYS
-244 LRTTQSLSVI
+244 LTTTQSISVV
-254 PEGIDIMDGPQFT
+254 PESIDVMDGSQFA
-267 DFITTYHPTHIDKLG
+267 DFIATYHPTHVDKLG
-282 ATIDGQ
+282 ATIGGQ
-288 TKSYNTNWQDAI
+288 TTSYNTDWQDAI
-300 FRQGFSSTVNLSISG
+300 FRQGFSSTVNLSATG
-315 GENSMPWRVSLGHT
+315 GNINL
-329 YSETLQGILISGG
+329 
-342 EISMPWRVSLGHT
+342 PWRVSLGHT

-378 FLDGNLNVD
+378 FLDGNLSVD

-411 MDPTKPIYDES
+411 MDPTKPIYDYS
-422 ADNRFAPYYQNTNI
+422 PDNRFAPYYQNTNV

-465 LSNLEID
+465 LSNLELD
-472 YNVPGIDGLSAIVNA
+472 YNIPGVDGLRVIVNA

-503 SLATYRFDSSNNDVN
+503 SLATYRFDSSNDDVN

-530 EDQNISNTTLD
+530 EDQNISNTTFD

-558 AQLGYS
+558 AQVGYS

-579 NDTTGKREELVDENN
+579 NDDTGRREVMMNENN
-594 PTNRYFSE
+594 PTNRYFNE

-657 ISDVDF
+657 VSGIEF

-719 TWEKTTTIN
+719 TWEKTSTIN
-728 VGVDFSLFDDNRLQ
+728 IGLDFSLFDDNRLQ
-742 GSFDVFQRETSDL
+742 GSVDVFQRETSDL
-755 LATVPVA
+755 LARVPVA

-779 SQGIEASLSLDVI
+779 SQGIEASLSVDVI
-792 RSQDANLN
+792 RAQDANLSLY
-800 IFGNFAYIDREVKDL
+800 GNFAYIDREVIDL
-815 KGVERVGAGGGLPV
+815 KGVPRVGAGGGLPV
-829 GTGVNIG
+829 GTGVDIG

-890 GFGMNLSYKKASLST
+890 GFGMNINYKKASLST

>member
-315 GENSMPWRVSLGHT
+315 GE
-329 YSETLQGILISGG
+329 
-342 EISMPWRVSLGHT
+342 ISMPWRVSLGHT

-378 FLDGNLNVD
+378 FLDGNLNLD

-446 WNPVALLMQRSRP
+446 WNPVALLMQRGRP

-472 YNVPGIDGLSAIVNA
+472 YNVPGIDGLSAIVNT

-495 ITEEYDNN
+495 ITEDYANN

-971 IRCESI
+971 IRCENI

>member
-44 IQGTADGVST
+44 VQGTADGVST

-66 GESLVFSSLGFQTLV
+66 GESLVFSSLGFQTQV
-81 IEINTANIDITLIE
+81 IEINRANIDITLLE

-104 VIGYGSVSKKEATG
+104 VIGYGSLSKKEATG

-177 IVIDGVPL
+177 IVIDGIPL

-191 GVSNPFTLINPNDI
+191 GVSNPFTLINPNDV

-267 DFITTYHPTHIDKLG
+267 DFITTYHPTHVDKLG

-288 TKSYNTNWQDAI
+288 TKSYNTNWQDSI
-300 FRQGFSSTVNLSISG
+300 FRQGFSSTVNLS
-315 GENSMPWRVSLGHT
+315 
-329 YSETLQGILISGG
+329 ISGG

-518 TNYVFNPGKNYR
+518 TNYVFNPGENYR

-719 TWEKTTTIN
+719 TWEKTTTLNI
-728 VGVDFSLFDDNRLQ
+728 GVDFSLFDDNRLQ

>member
-11 IFIFSLATIMA
+11 IFIFCLATIMA

-61 LQAQF
+61 LQAQL

-267 DFITTYHPTHIDKLG
+267 DFITTYHPTHVDKLG

-300 FRQGFSSTVNLSISG
+300 FRQGFSSTVNLS
-315 GENSMPWRVSLGHT
+315 
-329 YSETLQGILISGG
+329 ISGG

-518 TNYVFNPGKNYR
+518 TNYVFNPGENYR

-755 LATVPVA
+755 LASVPVA

>member
-1 MKYLKLILTT
+1 MKYLKLILSTAL
-11 IFIFSLATIMA
+11 IFFATSLVA

-44 IQGTADGVST
+44 VQGTADGVST
-54 DFDGQFS
+54 DFDGNYSISATNGQV
-61 LQAQF
+61 
-66 GESLVFSSLGFQTLV
+66 LVFSSLGFETQEATVSGTTL
-81 IEINTANIDITLIE
+81 DITLLE
-95 STSELDEVV
+95 STSKLDEVV

-118 AVAVLSDS
+118 SVAVLSDS

-137 ELLAGKVAGLVIT
+137 ELLTGKVAGLVIT

-166 GASLNASNNPL
+166 GASLNANNNPL
-177 IVIDGVPL
+177 IVIDGIPL

-237 IGEPKYS
+237 SGEPKYS
-244 LRTTQSLSVI
+244 LTTTQSISVV
-254 PEGIDIMDGPQFT
+254 PESIDVMDGSQFA
-267 DFITTYHPTHIDKLG
+267 DFIATYHPTHVDKLG
-282 ATIDGQ
+282 ATIGGQ
-288 TKSYNTNWQDAI
+288 TTSYNTDWQDAI
-300 FRQGFSSTVNLSISG
+300 FRQGFSSTVNLSATG
-315 GENSMPWRVSLGHT
+315 GNINL
-329 YSETLQGILISGG
+329 
-342 EISMPWRVSLGHT
+342 PWRVSLGHT

-378 FLDGNLNVD
+378 FLDGNLSVD

-411 MDPTKPIYDES
+411 MDPTKPIYDDS
-422 ADNRFAPYYQNTNI
+422 PNNRFAPYYQNTNV

-465 LSNLEID
+465 LSNLELD
-472 YNVPGIDGLSAIVNA
+472 YNIPGVDGLRVIVNA

-503 SLATYRFDSSNNDVN
+503 SLATYRFDSSNDDVN

-579 NDTTGKREELVDENN
+579 NDDTGIREELMNENN
-594 PTNRYFSE
+594 PTNRYFNE

-657 ISDVDF
+657 ISGIEF

-681 TGVVGYYPSIP
+681 TGIVGYYPSIP

-719 TWEKTTTIN
+719 TWEKTSTIN
-728 VGVDFSLFDDNRLQ
+728 IGLDFSLFDDNRLQ
-742 GSFDVFQRETSDL
+742 GSVDVFQRETSDL
-755 LATVPVA
+755 LARVPVA

-779 SQGIEASLSLDVI
+779 SQGIEASLSVDVI
-792 RSQDANLN
+792 RAQDANLN
-800 IFGNFAYIDREVKDL
+800 LYGNFAYIDREVKDL
-815 KGVERVGAGGGLPV
+815 KGVPRVGAGGGLPV
-829 GTGVNIG
+829 QTGVDIG

-890 GFGMNLSYKKASLST
+890 GFGMNINYKKASLST

>member
-61 LQAQF
+61 LQAQL

-267 DFITTYHPTHIDKLG
+267 NFITTYHPTHVDKLG

-300 FRQGFSSTVNLSISG
+300 FRQGFSSTVNLS
-315 GENSMPWRVSLGHT
+315 
-329 YSETLQGILISGG
+329 ISGG

-472 YNVPGIDGLSAIVNA
+472 YNIPGIDGLSAIVNA

>member
-1 MKYLKLILTT
+1 MKYLKLILST
-11 IFIFSLATIMA
+11 ILIFFVSTLVA

-66 GESLVFSSLGFQTLV
+66 GESLVFSSLGFQTQV
-81 IEINTANIDITLIE
+81 IEINRANIDITLLE

-137 ELLAGKVAGLVIT
+137 ELIAGKVAGLVIT

-177 IVIDGVPL
+177 IVIDGIPL

-237 IGEPKYS
+237 SGEPKYS

-254 PEGIDIMDGPQFT
+254 PESIDVMDGPQFA
-267 DFITTYHPTHIDKLG
+267 DFITNYHPTHVDKLG
-282 ATIDGQ
+282 ATIGGQ
-288 TKSYNTNWQDAI
+288 TTSYNTDWQDAI
-300 FRQGFSSTVNLSISG
+300 FRQGFSSTVNLS
-315 GENSMPWRVSLGHT
+315 VT
-329 YSETLQGILISGG
+329 GG
-342 EISMPWRVSLGHT
+342 EISMPWRVSVGHT

-378 FLDGNLNVD
+378 FLDGNLSVD

-422 ADNRFAPYYQNTNI
+422 PDNRFAPYYQNTNV

-465 LSNLEID
+465 LSNLELD

-495 ITEEYDNN
+495 ITEEYANN
-503 SLATYRFDSSNNDVN
+503 SLATYRFDSSNTDVN

-643 PSAAFAWQLGDEDF
+643 PSAAFAWQLGDEGF
-657 ISDVDF
+657 ISEINF

-719 TWEKTTTIN
+719 TWEKTTTLN

-742 GSFDVFQRETSDL
+742 GSVDVFQRETSDL

-779 SQGIEASLSLDVI
+779 SQGIEASLSVDVI

-849 FRQLYDADG
+849 FRQLYDTDG

-867 LNGDNQITND
+867 LNSDNQITND
-877 DRYFRNFRPDFTF
+877 DRYFRNFRADFTF

-983 GTLVGGAT
+983 GTFVGGAT

>member
-1 MKYLKLILTT
+1 MKYLKLILSTT
-11 IFIFSLATIMA
+11 LIFFVTALVA
-22 QQNIVGTVTDTNGNP
+22 QQKIVGTVTDTNGNP

-44 IQGTADGVST
+44 VQETADGVST
-54 DFDGQFS
+54 DFDGNYS
-61 LQAQF
+61 ISASN
-66 GESLVFSSLGFQTLV
+66 GEVLVFSSLGFETQEATVNGTTL
-81 IEINTANIDITLIE
+81 DIMLIE

-137 ELLAGKVAGLVIT
+137 ELLTGKVAGLVIT

-177 IVIDGVPL
+177 IVIDGIPL

-237 IGEPKYS
+237 SGEPKYS
-244 LRTTQSLSVI
+244 LTTTQSISVV
-254 PEGIDIMDGPQFT
+254 PESIDVMDGSQFA
-267 DFITTYHPTHIDKLG
+267 DFIATYHPTHVDKLG
-282 ATIDGQ
+282 ATIVGQ
-288 TKSYNTNWQDAI
+288 TTSYNTDWQDAI
-300 FRQGFSSTVNLSISG
+300 FRQGFSSTVNLS
-315 GENSMPWRVSLGHT
+315 VT
-329 YSETLQGILISGG
+329 GG
-342 EISMPWRVSLGHT
+342 EISMPWRVSIGHT

-378 FLDGNLNVD
+378 FLDGNLSVD

-422 ADNRFAPYYQNTNI
+422 PDNRFAPYYQNTNV

-459 ESVLKV
+459 ERVLKV
-465 LSNLEID
+465 LSNLELD

-495 ITEEYDNN
+495 ITEEYANN
-503 SLATYRFDSSNNDVN
+503 SLATYRFDSSNDDVN
-518 TNYVFNPGKNYR
+518 TNYVFNPGENYR

-579 NDTTGKREELVDENN
+579 NDTTGKREELVNENN

-657 ISDVDF
+657 ITDVDF

-728 VGVDFSLFDDNRLQ
+728 IGVDFSLFDDNRLQ
-742 GSFDVFQRETSDL
+742 GSVDVFQRETSDL
-755 LATVPVA
+755 LASVPVA

-779 SQGIEASLSLDVI
+779 SQGIEASLSVDVI
-792 RSQDANLN
+792 RTQDANLN
-800 IFGNFAYIDREVKDL
+800 IFGNVAYIDREVKDL

-849 FRQLYDADG
+849 FRQLYDTDG
-858 NPVYNAFAD
+858 NPIYNAFAD

-946 AADPNFLDN
+946 TADPNFLDN

-977 SLGYDF
+977 ALGYDF
-983 GTLVGGAT
+983 GTLVGGAS

>member
-1 MKYLKLILTT
+1 MKYLKLILSTVL
-11 IFIFSLATIMA
+11 IFIATSLVA

-44 IQGTADGVST
+44 VQGTADGVST
-54 DFDGQFS
+54 DFDGNYSISATNGQVLFFS
-61 LQAQF
+61 L
-66 GESLVFSSLGFQTLV
+66 LGFETQEATVSGTTL
-81 IEINTANIDITLIE
+81 DITLLE
-95 STSELDEVV
+95 STSNLDEVV
-104 VIGYGSVSKKEATG
+104 VIGYGSVFKKEATG
-118 AVAVLSDS
+118 SVAVLSDS
-126 DFNSGKIVSSD
+126 DFNGGKIVSSD
-137 ELLAGKVAGLVIT
+137 ELLTGKVAGLVIT

-177 IVIDGVPL
+177 IVIDGIPL

-237 IGEPKYS
+237 SGEPKYS
-244 LRTTQSLSVI
+244 LTTTQSLSVI
-254 PEGIDIMDGPQFT
+254 PEGIDVMDGPQFA
-267 DFITTYHPTHIDKLG
+267 DFIATYHSTHVDKLG
-282 ATIDGQ
+282 ATIGGQ

-300 FRQGFSSTVNLSISG
+300 FRQGFSSNVNLSVTG
-315 GENSMPWRVSLGHT
+315 GK
-329 YSETLQGILISGG
+329 
-342 EISMPWRVSLGHT
+342 ISMPWRVSIGHT

-378 FLDGNLNVD
+378 FLDGNLNLD

-422 ADNRFAPYYQNTNI
+422 ADNRFAPYYQNTNV

-465 LSNLEID
+465 LSNLELD
-472 YNVPGIDGLSAIVNA
+472 YNVPGVDGLSAIVNA

-530 EDQNISNTTLD
+530 EDQSISNTTLD

-983 GTLVGGAT
+983 GKLVGGAT

>member
-1 MKYLKLILTT
+1 MKYLKLILSTAL
-11 IFIFSLATIMA
+11 IFFATSLVA

-44 IQGTADGVST
+44 VQGTADGVST
-54 DFDGQFS
+54 DFDGNYSISATNGQV
-61 LQAQF
+61 
-66 GESLVFSSLGFQTLV
+66 LVFSSLGFETQEATVNGTTL
-81 IEINTANIDITLIE
+81 DITLLE
-95 STSELDEVV
+95 STSKLDEVV
-104 VIGYGSVSKKEATG
+104 VIGYGSVTKKEATG
-118 AVAVLSDS
+118 SVAVLSDS

-137 ELLAGKVAGLVIT
+137 ELLTGKVAGLVIT

-166 GASLNASNNPL
+166 GASLNANNNPL
-177 IVIDGVPL
+177 IVIDGIPL

-237 IGEPKYS
+237 SGEPKYS
-244 LRTTQSLSVI
+244 LTTTQSISVV
-254 PEGIDIMDGPQFT
+254 PESIDVMDGSQFA
-267 DFITTYHPTHIDKLG
+267 DFIATYHPTHVDKLG
-282 ATIDGQ
+282 ATIGGQ
-288 TKSYNTNWQDAI
+288 TTSYNTNWQDAI
-300 FRQGFSSTVNLSISG
+300 FRQGFSSTVNLSATG
-315 GENSMPWRVSLGHT
+315 GNINL
-329 YSETLQGILISGG
+329 
-342 EISMPWRVSLGHT
+342 PWRVSLGHT

-378 FLDGNLNVD
+378 FLDGNLSVD

-411 MDPTKPIYDES
+411 MDPTKPIYDYS
-422 ADNRFAPYYQNTNI
+422 PDNRFAPYYQNTNV

-465 LSNLEID
+465 LSNLELD
-472 YNVPGIDGLSAIVNA
+472 YNIPGVDGLRVIVNA

-503 SLATYRFDSSNNDVN
+503 SLATYRFDSSNDDVN

-530 EDQNISNTTLD
+530 EDQNISNTTFD

-558 AQLGYS
+558 AQVGYS

-579 NDTTGKREELVDENN
+579 NDDTGRREVMMNENN
-594 PTNRYFSE
+594 PTNRYFNE

-613 IGLYENYL
+613 IGLFENYL

-657 ISDVDF
+657 VSGIEF

-719 TWEKTTTIN
+719 TWEKTSTIN
-728 VGVDFSLFDDNRLQ
+728 IGLDFSLFDDNRLQ
-742 GSFDVFQRETSDL
+742 GSVDVFQRETSDL
-755 LATVPVA
+755 LARVPVA

-779 SQGIEASLSLDVI
+779 SQGIEASLSVDVI
-792 RSQDANLN
+792 RAQDANLSLY
-800 IFGNFAYIDREVKDL
+800 GNFAYIDREVIDL
-815 KGVERVGAGGGLPV
+815 KGVPRVGAGGGLPV
-829 GTGVNIG
+829 GTGVDIG

-890 GFGMNLSYKKASLST
+890 GFGMNINYKKASLST

>member
-1 MKYLKLILTT
+1 MKYLKLILSTAL
-11 IFIFSLATIMA
+11 IFFATSLVA

-44 IQGTADGVST
+44 VQGTADGVST
-54 DFDGQFS
+54 DFDGNYSISATNGQV
-61 LQAQF
+61 
-66 GESLVFSSLGFQTLV
+66 LVFSSLGFETQEATVSGTTL
-81 IEINTANIDITLIE
+81 DITLLE
-95 STSELDEVV
+95 STSKLDEVV

-118 AVAVLSDS
+118 SVAVLSDS

-137 ELLAGKVAGLVIT
+137 ELLTGKVAGLVIT

-166 GASLNASNNPL
+166 GASLNANNNPL
-177 IVIDGVPL
+177 IVIDGIPL

-237 IGEPKYS
+237 SGEPKYS
-244 LRTTQSLSVI
+244 LTTTQSISVV
-254 PEGIDIMDGPQFT
+254 PESIDVMDGPQFA
-267 DFITTYHPTHIDKLG
+267 DFIATYHPTHVDKLG
-282 ATIDGQ
+282 ATIGGQ
-288 TKSYNTNWQDAI
+288 TTSYNTDWQDAI
-300 FRQGFSSTVNLSISG
+300 FRQGFSSTVNLSATG
-315 GENSMPWRVSLGHT
+315 GNINL
-329 YSETLQGILISGG
+329 
-342 EISMPWRVSLGHT
+342 PWRVSLGHT

-378 FLDGNLNVD
+378 FLDGNLSVD

-411 MDPTKPIYDES
+411 MDPTKPIYDDS
-422 ADNRFAPYYQNTNI
+422 PNNRFAPYYQNTNV

-465 LSNLEID
+465 LSNLELD
-472 YNVPGIDGLSAIVNA
+472 YNIPGVDGLRVIVNA

-503 SLATYRFDSSNNDVN
+503 SLATYRFDSSNDDVN

-579 NDTTGKREELVDENN
+579 NDDTGIREELMNENN
-594 PTNRYFSE
+594 PTNRYFNE

-657 ISDVDF
+657 ISGIEF

-681 TGVVGYYPSIP
+681 TGIVGYYPSIP

-719 TWEKTTTIN
+719 TWEKTSTIN
-728 VGVDFSLFDDNRLQ
+728 IGLDFSLFDDNRLQ
-742 GSFDVFQRETSDL
+742 GSVDVFQRETSDL
-755 LATVPVA
+755 LARVPVA

-779 SQGIEASLSLDVI
+779 SQGIEASLSVDVI
-792 RSQDANLN
+792 RAQDANLN
-800 IFGNFAYIDREVKDL
+800 LYGNFAYIDREVKDL
-815 KGVERVGAGGGLPV
+815 KGVPRVGAGGGLPV
-829 GTGVNIG
+829 QTGVDIG

-890 GFGMNLSYKKASLST
+890 GFGMNINYKKASLST